1 MNIKDKFENH
11 LIIWALGLIIF
22 SFSAGFVTAEKL
34 AGFQISSVARD
45 SSNSVSKEIAAQ
57 IKALTSQHNI
67 RLSELQKKLLD
78 NENQS
83 TNENNHDSEQRKF
96 IEAAERVRRSIEEE
110 NRSYQNSLELL
121 IKSADTSR

>member
-1 MNIKDKFENH
+1 
-11 LIIWALGLIIF
+11 
-22 SFSAGFVTAEKL
+22 
-34 AGFQISSVARD
+34 
-45 SSNSVSKEIAAQ
+45 
-57 IKALTSQHNI
+57 
-67 RLSELQKKLLD
+67 LSELQKKLLD